1 MLGDPLQE
9 LIDGIEYE
17 YNVSCARLY
26 GTNSITRGG
35 FLFED
40 SHDCEPAFLYV
51 YDTLLADLIMKN
63 ENKVYNQFV
72 PRIEKA
78 VKAILSHSPQLDLE
92 PDEWPVM
99 LEIAQRVKDNLPNI
113 LIVPDSNESP
123 EEKTSSDRKFFRLFE
138 RRHWGWHR
146 KK

>member
-9 LIDGIEYE
+9 FIEGVEYE
-17 YNVSCARLY
+17 YCVMCAREY
-26 GTNSITRGG
+26 GENSITRGG

-63 ENKVYNQFV
+63 ENRVYAQFV

-78 VKAILSHSPQLDLE
+78 VEAILSHSPELDLE

-99 LEIAQRVKDNLPNI
+99 IEIAQRVKDHHPKLQ
-113 LIVPDSNESP
+113 IVPN
-123 EEKTSSDRKFFRLFE
+123 RKE
-138 RRHWGWHR
+138 I
-146 KK
+146 